1 MAPHCQN
8 SEQSRYSHA
17 RRKLAKLGYEHP
29 FTIDSLQ
36 LVEKLVEDLITST
49 ESWRR
54 YKNLCQTTLEKCRLY
69 EQGVEPYQKENARL
83 VKSNNDM
90 HKKLLNLQEELEDQK
105 RAHQRKLDTM
115 QAEVQRF
122 KIMESQFNKCIS
134 ELEKE
139 CAEKTIRLH
148 RTAKTMVKPAFKPAG
163 STKGGF
169 PAIHAMSAKEN
180 RRSVK
185 QSGSQNDIEKIYF
198 DPPASISHTLET
210 QASNLSQE
218 LQKIKEIV
226 EEYKIENSALNAKLS
241 RRDKEIERLENM
253 MDGGIPIKK
262 VVNDLGSSSD
272 KHLELMLKESEDQKH
287 DAMMRAVQ
295 LVKKCNDLGKEMKD
309 IDEFACKLKEE
320 KNALEDRLTQCEDNL
335 MRCSNENHELKS
347 RLMHMGL
354 SQGCQCSGK
363 NISDGDKQRLQE
375 KLDTVSRELRD
386 MKEKE
391 KKLMAEIKRL
401 SDKLQ
406 SVSRQATVCSRKS
419 SRSTSRS
426 RDPGETTA
434 KLLAP
439 NLPTAESVQQEV
451 DIAKLKAEVERLK
464 VDKER
469 SEARCQKLHD
479 EMASMSDTGVV
490 NLVQQISLKDKE
502 LVAVQQENSN
512 LIRENANLKMHLKVA
527 QETTSSTDLRSLL
540 TQVEKDKIAAKSE
553 LQSLQAERD
562 AIHEQLKFVT
572 GKLAEQQSQR
582 FDGDRVNQL
591 EIERRELLQQKG
603 SNQTHIANLEQ
614 QVRTLEAELTKQRT
628 QYLQLKNLQEQTDA
642 NLMVCQ
648 GELSQFRKDAAISH
662 SRMSEIKTLQ
672 AEVASLREERAKH
685 WAELDRNSGDRD
697 SLKLQ
702 LDEKSERI
710 ALLQKEINAKEAWI
724 SKLEKNLAE
733 LKEVLQCK
741 CTKNVHVTTKVKT
754 SVWPKKPSSPSS
766 TPRKSLPPKRWI
778 RNAAMARSPPS
789 TRVTQDSDLA
799 NKQDARGLQRELD
812 RLRKELEQATK
823 VQKSSESEI
832 KRLQDDLSTALK
844 DCKISQRDLNSAQ
857 REVEDMKQRLQNYV
871 AEVQRIENLLANKE
885 EDRNALLE
893 HFHSLSQ
900 EAIELETHNNSLK
913 SEAYQ
918 VKHSLE
924 VTESQ
929 VTHLE
934 DQLTAS
940 KELIFSY
947 ESQVVNLTRMVKNLE
962 TELRTVKDQSENFEK
977 DLNAVHELCMKLDS
991 QKEALEDELKS
1002 SNKRSLELES
1012 KCAKLKSELEALH
1025 IQLRQELTNKGAI
1038 ESVLEE
1044 SREET
1049 LKQRMTNEEL
1059 AQELEKLKGEV
1070 AKMQLSRDKE
1080 DVERYTRLAA
1090 EKSKEAEILRREL
1103 TKEKFE
1109 RARLA
1114 EGTSRQSHVQ
1124 RSTSPATSTHS
1135 LKSLSPE
1142 TSD

>member
-17 RRKLAKLGYEHP
+17 RRKLVKLGYEHP

-83 VKSNNDM
+83 VKSNNDL

-105 RAHQRKLDTM
+105 RAHQRKLDTL

-163 STKGGF
+163 SAKGGF
-169 PAIHAMSAKEN
+169 PAIHGMSAKEN
-180 RRSVK
+180 RRSRK

-198 DPPASISHTLET
+198 DPPASISHALET

-218 LQKIKEIV
+218 LQNIKEIV

-272 KHLELMLKESEDQKH
+272 KHLELRLKESEDQKH

-295 LVKKCNDLGKEMKD
+295 LVKKCNDLEKEMKD

-320 KNALEDRLTQCEDNL
+320 KNALENRLTQCEDNL

-354 SQGCQCSGK
+354 SKGCQCSGK
-363 NISDGDKQRLQE
+363 NTSDGDKQRLQE
-375 KLDTVSRELRD
+375 KLDTVSREVRD

-434 KLLAP
+434 KLLAS

-628 QYLQLKNLQEQTDA
+628 LYLQLKNLQEQTDA

-648 GELSQFRKDAAISH
+648 GELSQFKKDAAISH

-733 LKEVLQCK
+733 LKEVLQ
-741 CTKNVHVTTKVKT
+741 
-754 SVWPKKPSSPSS
+754 
-766 TPRKSLPPKRWI
+766 
-778 RNAAMARSPPS
+778 
-789 TRVTQDSDLA
+789 VTQDSDLA

-812 RLRKELEQATK
+812 RLRKELEQTTK

-871 AEVQRIENLLANKE
+871 SEVQRIENLLANKE

-991 QKEALEDELKS
+991 QKETLEDELKS

-1012 KCAKLKSELEALH
+1012 KCAQLKSELEALH
-1025 IQLRQELTNKGAI
+1025 IQLRQELTNKGVI

>member
-733 LKEVLQCK
+733 LKEVLQ
-741 CTKNVHVTTKVKT
+741 
-754 SVWPKKPSSPSS
+754 
-766 TPRKSLPPKRWI
+766 
-778 RNAAMARSPPS
+778 
-789 TRVTQDSDLA
+789 VTQDSDLA

-1114 EGTSRQSHVQ
+1114 EGTSRYERPCCFPDYVVSSKVKTKVSFDDDPPVSSSESASHV
-1124 RSTSPATSTHS
+1124 SSS
-1135 LKSLSPE
+1135 E
-1142 TSD
+1142 TSSPRSAQTQTPK